1 MYMPDAPCPSY
12 LHRLARVLMP
22 RERLALC
29 GVALRYGASGVVVR
43 RLPDGRAAY
52 SGLYRCGDF
61 WRCPSCRVT
70 LGIRRARQIES
81 ALRAHVVDVGGS
93 ALLATY
99 TVPHARDESLLVVLA
114 RLSDTWRRYAKHAWR
129 DALGAYY
136 VGSVRALE
144 VVHGVNGWHPHYHA
158 LLYISPGLPYLT
170 PVAVALAERW
180 SEVAGADWRADVRQ
194 VARDGVAAV
203 ARYLTTDGISGASY
217 EVASPAAKVSSGRS
231 YPEILYDYGRFRSS
245 VDAALVYEYAAALHG
260 VHHLT
265 ISPRLRKMY
274 DFTDPASGWSA
285 IADEDVLALL
295 NSDEWL
301 SVLSAGEERN
311 LLDNFARSC

>member
-1 MYMPDAPCPSY
+1 MPDVPCPSY
-12 LHRLARVLMP
+12 LHRLARALMP

-70 LGIRRARQIES
+70 LGIRRARQIEA
-81 ALRAHVVDVGGS
+81 ALRAHVDAGGS

-99 TVPHARDESLLVVLA
+99 TVPHARDEALPVVLG
-114 RLSDTWRRYAKHAWR
+114 RLSDTWRRYARNAWH
-129 DALGAYY
+129 DVLGEHY
-136 VGSVRALE
+136 VGNVRALE
-144 VVHGVNGWHPHYHA
+144 VVHGVSGWHPHYHV
-158 LLYISPGLPYLT
+158 LVFVSPGLPYLT

-180 SEVAGADWRADVRQ
+180 SQVAGAEWRADVRW
-194 VARDGVAAV
+194 VAHDGVAAV
-203 ARYLTTDGISGASY
+203 ARYLTTDGIAGASY
-217 EVASPAAKVSSGRS
+217 EVASPAAKIPAGRS
-231 YPEILYDYGRFRSS
+231 YTQLLYDYARYRSS
-245 VDAALVYEYAAALHG
+245 ADAALIYEYAAALHG

-265 ISPRLRKMY
+265 VSPRLRRLY
-274 DFTDPASGWSA
+274 DFVDPALNWSE

-295 NSDEWL
+295 NGGEWL
-301 SVLSAGEERN
+301 SILNAGEDRN
-311 LLDNFARSC
+311 LLDDFARLR

>member
-1 MYMPDAPCPSY
+1 MDAPCPSY
-12 LHRLARVLMP
+12 LHRLARALMP

-70 LGIRRARQIES
+70 LGIRRARQIEA
-81 ALRAHVVDVGGS
+81 ALRQHVDAGGS

-99 TVPHARDESLLVVLA
+99 TVPHTRDEALPVVLD
-114 RLSDTWRRYAKHAWR
+114 RLSGTWRRYAMGVWR
-129 DALGAYY
+129 DVVGRFY
-136 VGSVRALE
+136 VGNIRALE

-158 LLYISPGLPYLT
+158 LVFVAAGLPYLT

-180 SEVAGADWRADVRQ
+180 SRVAGAEWRADVRQ

-203 ARYLTTDGISGASY
+203 ARYLTTDGVAGAAF
-217 EVASPAAKVSSGRS
+217 ETANPAAKVPAGRS
-231 YPEILYDYGRFRSS
+231 YPELLYDYARYRSS
-245 VDAALVYEYAAALHG
+245 SDAALVYEYAAALHG

-265 ISPRLRKMY
+265 VSPRLRHLY
-274 DFTDPASGWSA
+274 DFVDPALGWSE
-285 IADEDVLALL
+285 IADEDVIALL
-295 NSDEWL
+295 DSDEWL
-301 SVLSAGEERN
+301 SILNSGEERN
-311 LLDNFARSC
+311 LLDDLGRLC

>member
-1 MYMPDAPCPSY
+1 MPDVPCSSY
-12 LHRLARVLMP
+12 LHRLARALMP

-43 RLPDGRAAY
+43 RLPDGRAVY

-81 ALRAHVVDVGGS
+81 ALRQHVDAGGS

-99 TVPHARDESLLVVLA
+99 TVPHARDEALPVVLD
-114 RLSDTWRRYAKHAWR
+114 RLADTWRRYARNAWH
-129 DALGAYY
+129 DVLGEHY
-136 VGSVRALE
+136 VGAVRALE
-144 VVHGVNGWHPHYHA
+144 VTHGVSGWHPHYHA
-158 LLYISPGLPYLT
+158 LVFVSPGLPYLT
-170 PVAVALAERW
+170 PVSVALAERW
-180 SEVAGADWRADVRQ
+180 SQVAGAEWRADVRQ

-217 EVASPAAKVSSGRS
+217 EVASPAAKVPAGRS
-231 YPEILYDYGRFRSS
+231 YVQILWDYARYRSS
-245 VDAALVYEYAAALHG
+245 ADAALVYEYAAALHG

-265 ISPRLRKMY
+265 VSPRLRRLY
-274 DFTDPASGWSA
+274 DFVDPALDWA
-285 IADEDVLALL
+285 QIADEDVLALL

-301 SVLSAGEERN
+301 SILNAGEDGN
-311 LLDNFARSC
+311 LLDDFARLR

>member
-1 MYMPDAPCPSY
+1 MPDAPCPSY
-12 LHRLARVLMP
+12 LHRLARALMP

-43 RLPDGRAAY
+43 RLPGGRACY

-70 LGIRRARQIES
+70 LGVRRARQIES
-81 ALRAHVVDVGGS
+81 ALRQHVDAGGS
-93 ALLATY
+93 ALLVTY
-99 TVPHARDESLLVVLA
+99 TVPHTRDESLPVVLA
-114 RLSDTWRRYAKHAWR
+114 RLSGTWRRYARNAWA
-129 DALGAYY
+129 DVLGAHY
-136 VGSVRALE
+136 VGAVRALE

-158 LLYISPGLPYLT
+158 LVFVAAGLPYLT

-180 SEVAGADWRADVRQ
+180 SRVAGADWRADVRQ
-194 VARDGVAAV
+194 VARDGVVAV
-203 ARYLTTDGISGASY
+203 ARYLTTDGISGAAF
-217 EVASPAAKVSSGRS
+217 ETASPAAKIPAGRS
-231 YPEILYDYGRFRSS
+231 YVQILWDYARYRSS
-245 VDAALVYEYAAALHG
+245 VDAALIYEYAAALHG

-265 ISPRLRKMY
+265 ISSRLRKLY
-274 DFTDPASGWSA
+274 DFTDPALNWSE

-301 SVLSAGEERN
+301 SILNSGEDRN
-311 LLDNFARSC
+311 LLDDFARLC

>member
-1 MYMPDAPCPSY
+1 MPDAPCPSY
-12 LHRLARVLMP
+12 LHRLARALMP

-29 GVALRYGASGVVVR
+29 GVVLRYGASGVVVR

-81 ALRAHVVDVGGS
+81 ALRAHVDAGGS

-99 TVPHARDESLLVVLA
+99 TVPHARDEALPVVLS
-114 RLSDTWRRYAKHAWR
+114 RLSDTWRRYARNAWH
-129 DALGAYY
+129 DVLGDHY
-136 VGSVRALE
+136 VGAVRALE
-144 VVHGVNGWHPHYHA
+144 VTHGVNGWHPHYHA
-158 LLYISPGLPYLT
+158 LLFISSGLPYLT

-180 SEVAGADWRADVRQ
+180 SQVAGAEWRADVRQ

-203 ARYLTTDGISGASY
+203 ARYLTTDGIAGASY
-217 EVASPAAKVSSGRS
+217 EVASPSSKIPAGRS
-231 YPEILYDYGRFRSS
+231 YAQLLWDYARYRSS

-265 ISPRLRKMY
+265 VSPRLRRLY
-274 DFTDPASGWSA
+274 DFTDPASGWSE
-285 IADEDVLALL
+285 IADEDVIALL
-295 NSDEWL
+295 DSEQWL
-301 SVLSAGEERN
+301 SILNAGEDRN
-311 LLDNFARSC
+311 LLDDFAWLR

>member
-1 MYMPDAPCPSY
+1 MPDAPCPSY
-12 LHRLARVLMP
+12 LHRLARALMP

-81 ALRAHVVDVGGS
+81 ALRQHVDAGGS

-99 TVPHARDESLLVVLA
+99 TVPHDRDESLPVVLA
-114 RLSDTWRRYAKHAWR
+114 RLAGTWRRYARNAWH
-129 DALGAYY
+129 DVLGEHY
-136 VGSVRALE
+136 VGNARALE
-144 VVHGVNGWHPHYHA
+144 VVYGVNGWHPHYHA
-158 LLYISPGLPYLT
+158 LVFVSPGLPYLT
-170 PVAVALAERW
+170 PVALALAERW
-180 SEVAGADWRADVRQ
+180 SQVAGADWRADVRQ

-203 ARYLTTDGISGASY
+203 ARYLTTDGVAGAAF
-217 EVASPAAKVSSGRS
+217 ETASPAAKIPAGRS
-231 YPEILYDYGRFRSS
+231 YVQILWDYARYRSS
-245 VDAALVYEYAAALHG
+245 VDAALVYEYASALHG

-265 ISPRLRKMY
+265 VSPRLRRLY
-274 DFTDPASGWSA
+274 DFADPAAGWA
-285 IADEDVLALL
+285 QVADEDVLALL
-295 NSDEWL
+295 NGDEWL
-301 SVLSAGEERN
+301 SILNAGEERN
-311 LLDNFARSC
+311 LLDDLSRSW

>member
-1 MYMPDAPCPSY
+1 
-12 LHRLARVLMP
+12 MP

-29 GVALRYGASGVVVR
+29 GVVLRYGASGVVVR

-70 LGIRRARQIES
+70 LGIRRARQIET
-81 ALRAHVVDVGGS
+81 ALRAHVDAGGS

-99 TVPHARDESLLVVLA
+99 TVPHTRDESLPVVLA
-114 RLSDTWRRYAKHAWR
+114 RLAGTWRRYAKSALR
-129 DALGAYY
+129 DVLGRYY
-136 VGSVRALE
+136 IGAVRALE
-144 VVHGVNGWHPHYHA
+144 VTHGVHGWHPHYHA
-158 LLYISPGLPYLT
+158 LVFVSPGLPYLT
-170 PVAVALAERW
+170 PVSVALAERW
-180 SEVAGADWRADVRQ
+180 SQVAGAEWRADVRQ

-217 EVASPAAKVSSGRS
+217 EVASPAAKVPAGRS
-231 YPEILYDYGRFRSS
+231 YVQILWDYARYRSS
-245 VDAALVYEYAAALHG
+245 VDAALIYEYAAALHG

-265 ISPRLRKMY
+265 VSPWLRRLY
-274 DFTDPASGWSA
+274 DFVDPASGWDE

-301 SVLSAGEERN
+301 SILNAGEERN
-311 LLDNFARSC
+311 LLDDLSRSW

>member
-1 MYMPDAPCPSY
+1 
-12 LHRLARVLMP
+12 MP

-70 LGIRRARQIES
+70 LGIRRARQIET
-81 ALRAHVVDVGGS
+81 ALRQHVDAGGS

-99 TVPHARDESLLVVLA
+99 TVPHTRDEALPVVLA
-114 RLSDTWRRYAKHAWR
+114 RLADTWRRYAKSALR
-129 DALGAYY
+129 DVLGRYY
-136 VGSVRALE
+136 IGAVRALE
-144 VVHGVNGWHPHYHA
+144 VTHGASGWHPHCHVLVFIA
-158 LLYISPGLPYLT
+158 PGLPYLT

-180 SEVAGADWRADVRQ
+180 SQVAGADWRADVRQ

-217 EVASPAAKVSSGRS
+217 EVASPAAKIPAGRS
-231 YPEILYDYGRFRSS
+231 YVQILWDYARYRSS
-245 VDAALVYEYAAALHG
+245 SDAALIYEYAAALHG

-265 ISPRLRKMY
+265 VSPRLRRLY
-274 DFTDPASGWSA
+274 DFVDPASGWDE
-285 IADEDVLALL
+285 IADDDILALL
-295 NSDEWL
+295 NSGEWL
-301 SVLSAGEERN
+301 SILNAGEDRN
-311 LLDNFARSC
+311 LLDDFARLR

>member
-1 MYMPDAPCPSY
+1 
-12 LHRLARVLMP
+12 MP

-43 RLPDGRAAY
+43 RLPDGRACY

-70 LGIRRARQIES
+70 LGIRRARQIET
-81 ALRAHVVDVGGS
+81 ALRAHVDAGGS

-99 TVPHARDESLLVVLA
+99 TVPHTRDESLPVVLA
-114 RLSDTWRRYAKHAWR
+114 RLAGTWRRYARHAWR
-129 DALGAYY
+129 DCVGAYY
-136 VGSVRALE
+136 IGNVRALE

-158 LLYISPGLPYLT
+158 LLFVRSGLPYLT
-170 PVAVALAERW
+170 PVAVSLAERW
-180 SEVAGADWRADVRQ
+180 SQVAGADWRADVRR
-194 VARDGVAAV
+194 VAHDGVAAV

-217 EVASPAAKVSSGRS
+217 EVASPAAKVPAGRS
-231 YPEILYDYGRFRSS
+231 YSDILWDYARYRSS
-245 VDAALVYEYAAALHG
+245 SDAALIYEYAAALHG

-265 ISPRLRKMY
+265 ISPRLRKRY
-274 DFTDPASGWSA
+274 DFTDPALNWSE

-301 SVLSAGEERN
+301 SILNAGEDGN
-311 LLDNFARSC
+311 LLDDFARLR

>member
-1 MYMPDAPCPSY
+1 
-12 LHRLARVLMP
+12 MP

-43 RLPDGRAAY
+43 RLPDGRACY

-81 ALRAHVVDVGGS
+81 ALRQHVDAGGS

-99 TVPHARDESLLVVLA
+99 TVPHTRDESLLVVLA
-114 RLSDTWRRYAKHAWR
+114 RLAGTWRRYAKHAWR
-129 DALGAYY
+129 DVLCAHY
-136 VGSVRALE
+136 VGNVRALE
-144 VVHGVNGWHPHYHA
+144 VVHGVSGWHPHCHV
-158 LLYISPGLPYLT
+158 LVFVSPGLPYLT

-180 SEVAGADWRADVRQ
+180 SEVAGAEWRADVRQ

-203 ARYLTTDGISGASY
+203 ARYLTTDGIAGASY
-217 EVASPAAKVSSGRS
+217 EVASPAAKVPAGRS
-231 YPEILYDYGRFRSS
+231 YTQLLWDYARYRSS

-265 ISPRLRKMY
+265 VSPRLRRLY
-274 DFTDPASGWSA
+274 DFVDPAAGWSE

-295 NSDEWL
+295 DSGEWL
-301 SVLSAGEERN
+301 SILNAGEDKN
-311 LLDNFARSC
+311 LLDEFSRRC

>member
-1 MYMPDAPCPSY
+1 MPDAPCPSY
-12 LHRLARVLMP
+12 LHRLARSLMP

-61 WRCPSCRVT
+61 WRCPSCWVT

-81 ALRAHVVDVGGS
+81 ALRAHVDSGGS

-99 TVPHARDESLLVVLA
+99 TVPHARDEALPVVLD
-114 RLSDTWRRYAKHAWR
+114 RLSGTWRRYARSVLR
-129 DALGAYY
+129 DVLGRYY
-136 VGSVRALE
+136 VGAVRALE
-144 VVHGVNGWHPHYHA
+144 VTHGVSGWHPHYHA
-158 LLYISPGLPYLT
+158 LLFVRSGLPYLT
-170 PVAVALAERW
+170 PVAVSLAERW

-217 EVASPAAKVSSGRS
+217 EVASPADKVPAGRS
-231 YPEILYDYGRFRSS
+231 YPEILWDYARYRSS
-245 VDAALVYEYAAALHG
+245 ADAALVYEYAAALHG

-265 ISPRLRKMY
+265 VSPRLRRLY
-274 DFTDPASGWSA
+274 DFTDPASGWSE
-285 IADEDVLALL
+285 IADEDVIALL
-295 NSDEWL
+295 NSEQWL
-301 SVLSAGEERN
+301 SILDSGEDRN
-311 LLDNFARSC
+311 LLDNLSRVC

>member
-1 MYMPDAPCPSY
+1 MPDVPCPSY

-43 RLPDGRAAY
+43 RLPDGRACY

-70 LGIRRARQIES
+70 LGIRRAHQIET
-81 ALRAHVVDVGGS
+81 ALRAHVDAGGS

-99 TVPHARDESLLVVLA
+99 TVPHTRDESLPVVLA
-114 RLSDTWRRYAKHAWR
+114 RLAGTWRRYAMHVWR
-129 DALGAYY
+129 DVLGEYY
-136 VGSVRALE
+136 VGTVRALE
-144 VVHGVNGWHPHYHA
+144 VTHGASGWHPHYHA
-158 LLYISPGLPYLT
+158 LLFISSGLPYLT
-170 PVAVALAERW
+170 PVAVALADRW
-180 SEVAGADWRADVRQ
+180 SQVAGADWRADVRQ
-194 VARDGVAAV
+194 VARDGVVAV

-217 EVASPAAKVSSGRS
+217 EVASPAAKVPAGRS
-231 YPEILYDYGRFRSS
+231 YVQILWDYARYRSS

-265 ISPRLRKMY
+265 VSPRLRRLY
-274 DFTDPASGWSA
+274 DFVDPALGWSE

-301 SVLSAGEERN
+301 SILNAGEDRN
-311 LLDNFARSC
+311 LLDDFARLR